1 MNKPYRAREFNP
13 DPLKQ
18 ATEIIFSSKI
28 KKPTHPPL
36 FFNGIEVA
44 STPEQKHLGLI
55 LTPNLSFSNHLDAKI
70 KKANQ
75 SVGIIKHLSKYIP
88 FNTLNQMYKT
98 FSRSH
103 LDYCD
108 IIFHQAAKITNQGQ
122 VLTTSMENIER
133 VQYRG
138 ALAVTGAWKGTNRSK
153 IYEELGWE
161 ALSDRRKVQRLIQ
174 LYKIINYRTPS
185 YLRDKLPPQSH
196 PFDETSFTLREYRT
210 RTDRFAMTFFPDT
223 IKQWNVVI
231 TDFSEMPDL
240 ITFKNHL
247 LSFYRPKPKR
257 IFGIHDPTGV
267 RYLFQLRLGLSPLRS
282 HKKRH
287 NFLDTPS
294 DDCLCKT
301 GKETTEHFLFTCPF
315 YALKR
320 IPLAE
325 TVVPLLPPRNLAF
338 LQNDVNLYLYGHGK
352 LSEND
357 NRIIILSTI
366 KFIKDSNRFN

>member
-1 MNKPYRAREFNP
+1 
-13 DPLKQ
+13 
-18 ATEIIFSSKI
+18 
-28 KKPTHPPL
+28 
-36 FFNGIEVA
+36 
-44 STPEQKHLGLI
+44 
-55 LTPNLSFSNHLDAKI
+55 
-70 KKANQ
+70 
-75 SVGIIKHLSKYIP
+75 
-88 FNTLNQMYKT
+88 MYKT
-98 FSRSH
+98 FSRTH

-122 VLTTSMENIER
+122 VLTTSMENVER

-352 LSEND
+352 LPEND